1 MTPRR
6 AWIAVNPVRLAGL
19 AAVAAALA
27 GCGPD
32 DGRCAPLPG
41 GGQYCL
47 QPTADVV
54 PFDVQQKATVRFRG
68 HAETMIV
75 QMEVDAQ
82 GIRFVGLTPFGHK
95 VVDVEYDNRA
105 VRVHALPDRRLDARL
120 LLALVQIAQ
129 WPADSVRAG
138 LSASLS
144 LDAADPHHVRVQ
156 DRDGATAVAVRRE
169 GSAPPYDRA
178 DIDLPGPGLAL
189 ALDTLPAPD
198 AAEPS
203 P

>member
-1 MTPRR
+1 MTARR
-6 AWIAVNPVRLAGL
+6 AWIARLAAL
-19 AAVAAALA
+19 WAVASFLA

-47 QPTADVV
+47 QPTADVA
-54 PFDVQQKATVRFRG
+54 PFDVQQMATVRFRG
-68 HAETMIV
+68 QAETLIV
-75 QMEVDAQ
+75 QLEVDAQ

-129 WPADSVRAG
+129 WPEGSVRAG
-138 LSASLS
+138 LSSGLS
-144 LDAADPHHVRVQ
+144 LDVTDPHLVRVR
-156 DRDGATAVAVRRE
+156 DRDGAAVVAVRRA
-169 GSAPPYDRA
+169 GDAPPYERA

-189 ALDTLPAPD
+189 TLDTLPAPD
-198 AAEPS
+198 AAEPA